1 MIKFVDLPLKG
12 VASRWGWRTAAAQNR
27 QKVLKRLA
35 FEEAKRA
42 IVPPDNPQSKAVN
55 EECYLILGQTRDKV
69 WTGRLQLRSEGT
81 PKSVSFDWAQVLTR
95 EESMGDVLGFY
106 HTHPNSAPL
115 PSWRDVRTMKAWATC
130 FGKPLLCAIQSGEL
144 LAGYLF
150 EPSGQCKPVGR
161 IKRLKRN
168 ILIAV
173 E

>member
-1 MIKFVDLPLKG
+1 MKFADLPLNR
-12 VASRWGWRTAAAQNR
+12 VASRWGWRRAAAQTR
-27 QKVLKRLA
+27 QEVLKQLA
-35 FEEAKRA
+35 SEQIKAGLS
-42 IVPPDNPQSKAVN
+42 PPNNAQSQAVN
-55 EECYLILGQTRDKV
+55 EECYLIIGQKRDKV
-69 WTGRLQLRSEGT
+69 WAGRLQLRSEGT
-81 PKSVSFDWAQVLTR
+81 PTSVSFDWAQALVR
-95 EESMGDVLGFY
+95 EETFGDVLGFY

-150 EPSGQCKPVGR
+150 EPSGQCKPVAR
-161 IKRLKRN
+161 ITRLKRN